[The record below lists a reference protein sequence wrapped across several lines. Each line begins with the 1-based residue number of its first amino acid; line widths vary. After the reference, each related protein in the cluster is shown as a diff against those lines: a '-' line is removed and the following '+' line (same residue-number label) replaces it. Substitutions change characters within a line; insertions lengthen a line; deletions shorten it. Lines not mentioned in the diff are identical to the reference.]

1 MDNIS
6 IKAIRFAIYQYQ
18 DGIIEIKDLLTKIE
32 EILNEYNQIYIKT
45 NNEIKQKTLQR
56 ISNR

>member
-6 IKAIRFAIYQYQ
+6 IKAIRFAIYKYQ

-45 NNEIKQKTLQR
+45 NNEIK
-56 ISNR
+56 